1 MKVSLNF
8 HVISAAF
15 ISVTIHIEIAD
26 LDDSPPDFYNLP
38 SSFQIFEYDDIGLE
52 EFKPYNIDQ
61 DISITDEDLDFQ
73 TGFIFELT
81 NIKNTPDGLIEIDQ
95 KEETRGLALYHPW
108 IKSISDLW
116 GVYIWYG
123 S

>member
-1 MKVSLNF
+1 M
-8 HVISAAF
+8 
-15 ISVTIHIEIAD
+15 
-26 LDDSPPDFYNLP
+26 DDTPPDFYNLP

-95 KEETRGLALYHPW
+95 KEETRGLELYHP
-108 IKSISDLW
+108 
-116 GVYIWYG
+116 
-123 S
+123 

>member
-73 TGFIFELT
+73 TGFLFQLT
-81 NIKNTPDGLIEIDQ
+81 NIKDTPDGLIEIDQ
-95 KEETRGLALYHPW
+95 KEETRGLALYHP
-108 IKSISDLW
+108 
-116 GVYIWYG
+116 
-123 S
+123 